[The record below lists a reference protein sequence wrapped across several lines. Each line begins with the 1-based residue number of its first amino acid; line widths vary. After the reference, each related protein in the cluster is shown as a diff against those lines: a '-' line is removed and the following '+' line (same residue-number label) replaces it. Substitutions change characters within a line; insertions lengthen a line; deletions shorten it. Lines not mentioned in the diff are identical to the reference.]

1 MKKHVV
7 CLTKAYNWGDTL
19 TWLRYYDQL
28 GYTIHL
34 IDNESEF
41 DASTWFKDRP
51 QHTYEKIEGWP
62 DQWRL
67 FSNIL
72 TENKYGFNKGDLVAF
87 IDDDEYLW
95 YYLDYWKMVESKD
108 PQYKNKYYEPM
119 EDYLVKQMKKQ
130 TDMGVPG
137 CVLVPQILMSS
148 SELMK
153 GRDES
158 SYIDSNYYRRTDTSS
173 QGKAIVLYDPEYTYD
188 FTIKVG
194 EECGHVPVIY
204 KESFDP
210 SVYADTVE
218 HAKRLSLVNGE
229 GISETTY
236 GDVDYN
242 ACLRLYHYHIKSEND
257 WHKKINRG
265 SSAVDHQWYA
275 SDVRANKYFGGYNIP
290 DFTMLETKKLMG
302 I

>member
-7 CLTKAYNWGDTL
+7 CLTKAYNWCDTL

-41 DASTWFKDRP
+41 DSSPWFVDRP
-51 QHTYEKIEGWP
+51 KHTYEVLEGWP

-108 PQYKNKYYEPM
+108 QQYKNKYYEPM

-148 SELMK
+148 NELIK

-158 SYIDSNYYRRTDTSS
+158 SYIETNYY
-173 QGKAIVLYDPEYTYD
+173 L
-188 FTIKVG
+188 
-194 EECGHVPVIY
+194 
-204 KESFDP
+204 
-210 SVYADTVE
+210 
-218 HAKRLSLVNGE
+218 
-229 GISETTY
+229 
-236 GDVDYN
+236 
-242 ACLRLYHYHIKSEND
+242 
-257 WHKKINRG
+257 
-265 SSAVDHQWYA
+265 
-275 SDVRANKYFGGYNIP
+275 
-290 DFTMLETKKLMG
+290 
-302 I
+302 